1 MPYIQRNDEGLIVSL
16 THLKDE
22 QHKEYLTPTHIE
34 IVEFLTGQCELDTDL
49 NSAKETL
56 QESDQDFARAT
67 EDLIQLLIEK
77 NLILFTELPTA
88 VQTKMLGRKK
98 LRSSLGGQGNS
109 FLDDGE
115 SI

>member
-1 MPYIQRNDEGLIVSL
+1 MPYIQRDTSGVIISL
-16 THLKDE
+16 NHE
-22 QHKEYLTPTHIE
+22 QDAQHEEYLAPTHIE
-34 IVEFLTGQCELDTDL
+34 IVEFLTERPDL
-49 NSAKETL
+49 NTDHHSAKETL

-77 NLILFTELPTA
+77 NIILFTELPNA

-98 LRSSLGGQGNS
+98 LRSTLNGQSNS
-109 FLDDGE
+109 FLDDEE